1 MSTSALMTAA
11 EFDNLPDDDQE
22 HELLGGEHLV
32 SAFPKWRH
40 IVLQHRLSAVIG
52 KHAPEGWMC
61 LVEGGYELSDDTLL
75 RPDVSVAS
83 REQIESAKGDE
94 WVRGAPPLV
103 VEIVSPS
110 NTAAEVVRKVDA
122 YLLHGAREVWVVY
135 PALKQIHVHEPG
147 GMTSRHSDQVSST
160 SIPGLMIKLDELFA
174 GL

>member
-11 EFDNLPDDDQE
+11 EFDKLPDDEQE

-32 SAFPKWRH
+32 SPFPKLRH
-40 IVLQHRLSAVIG
+40 LLLQRRLSEIIS
-52 KHAPEGWMC
+52 KHESEGWMYF
-61 LVEGGYELSDDTLL
+61 VEGGYELSDDTLL

-83 REQIESAKGDE
+83 REQVESTKGDE
-94 WVRGAPPLV
+94 WLQGAPPLV

-122 YLLHGAREVWVVY
+122 YLLHGACEVWVVY
-135 PALKQIHVHEPG
+135 PALKQVHVHEPG
-147 GMTSRHSDQVSST
+147 GVTSRHSDQVSST
-160 SIPGLMIKLDELFA
+160 VIPGLVIKLDELFA